1 MTVLR
6 ADVNALL
13 AVDAELFVESNLGME
28 ANRLRIVAP
37 QAVERA
43 SLEEYSR
50 SYARS
55 VLNGEVL
62 YVENESL

>member
-1 MTVLR
+1 MAVLR
-6 ADVNALL
+6 ADVKTTL
-13 AVDAELFVESNLGME
+13 AVDAELSVEGNLGMK

-37 QAVERA
+37 QAVEKT
-43 SLEEYSR
+43 SLEEYSC
-50 SYARS
+50 SDARS